1 MADTTLFPIFLETER
16 YVELL
21 DDEQRSKLFMAL
33 YAYAKRGEE
42 LVTDDRLLLT
52 NFRIMK
58 DQIDRY
64 YKAIDDKKE
73 AGARGGRAR
82 VESAASSKVKQG
94 QAESSKVKQGQAESS
109 KVKQSQADSSK
120 VKQGQADA
128 STPQAD
134 SSSVKQTQADSSS
147 VKQGQAESTSIP
159 IHSNPIQS
167 NPIQSNPE
175 REGTSGKPSA
185 SRPARKAY
193 GTYKNV
199 FLSDEDRAKFLQERP
214 SDADTLI
221 EEMSCYLKSK
231 GKAYKDYLAALRSWA
246 RREDERRPRTIS
258 LHPEEDRDP
267 YSSGRDIHALDDT
280 LVAVMEGRA

>member
-33 YAYAKRGEE
+33 YTYAKRGEE

-64 YKAIDDKKE
+64 YKAIDGKKE

-82 VESAASSKVKQG
+82 VESAHL
-94 QAESSKVKQGQAESS
+94 
-109 KVKQSQADSSK
+109 
-120 VKQGQADA
+120 
-128 STPQAD
+128 
-134 SSSVKQTQADSSS
+134 KQT
-147 VKQGQAESTSIP
+147 QAESTSIP
-159 IHSNPIQS
+159 IHSNPVLS

-175 REGTSGKPSA
+175 REGASGKPSA

-199 FLSDEDRAKFLQERP
+199 LLSDSDHDKFMAERP
-214 SDADTLI
+214 KDADQLI
-221 EEMSCYLKSK
+221 EAMSCYLKSK

-246 RREDERRPRTIS
+246 RREDERFQNSRQ
-258 LHPEEDRDP
+258 
-267 YSSGRDIHALDDT
+267 SGRKTASAGSLNNFKSSFDDQDLDLLKKQALDRTFD
-280 LVAVMEGRA
+280 ERSQS

>member
-33 YAYAKRGEE
+33 YTYVKRGEE

-52 NFRIMK
+52 NYRIMK

-64 YKAIDDKKE
+64 YKAIDGKKE

-82 VESAASSKVKQG
+82 VESAKLKQT
-94 QAESSKVKQGQAESS
+94 QAESSRL
-109 KVKQSQADSSK
+109 
-120 VKQGQADA
+120 KQGQADA

-134 SSSVKQTQADSSS
+134 SSRVKQT
-147 VKQGQAESTSIP
+147 QAESTSIP
-159 IHSNPIQS
+159 IHSNPVLS

-175 REGTSGKPSA
+175 REGASGKPSA
-185 SRPARKAY
+185 ARPARKAY
-193 GTYKNV
+193 GSYKNV

-231 GKAYKDYLAALRSWA
+231 GKAYKDYLAALRIWA
-246 RREDERRPRTIS
+246 KREDERRPRTIS

-267 YSSGRDIHALDDT
+267 YGSGRDIHALDDT